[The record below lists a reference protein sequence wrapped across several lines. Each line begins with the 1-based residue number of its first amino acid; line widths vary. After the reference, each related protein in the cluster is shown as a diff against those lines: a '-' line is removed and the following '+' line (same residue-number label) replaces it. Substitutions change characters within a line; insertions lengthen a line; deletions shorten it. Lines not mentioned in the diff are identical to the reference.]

1 MAAKLIVVAS
11 ALLVAV
17 APFAASSPVRALPVS
32 LQSNLGAQKNMDIH
46 LPEGA
51 TSVTAD
57 TINNLSIVFADTVY
71 ILADGSVV
79 PENPTTTT
87 GLPPLST
94 TAATPPANGGGTGS
108 PVITPPTFP
117 GRK

>member
-1 MAAKLIVVAS
+1 MAAKLILVAS
-11 ALLVAV
+11 ILLVAA
-17 APFAASSPVRALPVS
+17 APFAVANPVRALPIS
-32 LQSNLGAQKNMDIH
+32 LQSSLGAQKNMDIQ

-51 TSVTAD
+51 TTVTAD

-71 ILADGSVV
+71 IMTDGSVV
-79 PENPTTTT
+79 PENPITTTAP
-87 GLPPLST
+87 PPLST
-94 TAATPPANGGGTGS
+94 TAPPNNGGGTGT

>member
-1 MAAKLIVVAS
+1 MAAKLILVAS
-11 ALLVAV
+11 VLLVAV
-17 APFAASSPVRALPVS
+17 SPFSAANPVRALPVS
-32 LQSNLGAQKNMDIH
+32 LQSTNLGAQKNMDIR

-51 TSVTAD
+51 TSVTAE

-71 ILADGSVV
+71 IMADGSVV
-79 PENPTTTT
+79 PENPTTTAS
-87 GLPPLST
+87 PPATT
-94 TAATPPANGGGTGS
+94 TAPSNGGTGA

>member
-11 ALLVAV
+11 VLLVAV
-17 APFAASSPVRALPVS
+17 APFAAAGPVGGLP
-32 LQSNLGAQKNMDIH
+32 LNLRSNLGPQKNIDIQ

-51 TSVTAD
+51 SSVTAE
-57 TINNLSIVFADTVY
+57 TINNLAIVFADTVY
-71 ILADGSVV
+71 IMSDGSVV
-79 PENPTTTT
+79 PENPITT
-87 GLPPLST
+87 LAPPASST
-94 TAATPPANGGGTGS
+94 TAPPNGSTGG